1 MRRPSAT
8 QLTQPTSPSANSVSY
23 CQLGPP
29 LNLEPPL
36 LSLRSA
42 LFVVF
47 LLALLAP
54 NLASALA
61 IIDPGQ
67 GPVALADD
75 AGVSPR
81 ELSGVTWVPGT
92 SEFLAVSDDQPRV
105 YRLSVGIDPVTG
117 EITNATTVS
126 SLALT
131 QSNGTP
137 FPVTRDIEG
146 VALGAG
152 GTSVFV
158 SDERGPT
165 LREHSLTTG
174 RTLAEAGPTSAPA
187 LAVFANQRTNLG
199 WESLTRAPD
208 TGVLWTANEEA
219 LSVDSPS
226 GASVTNKLIRLQ
238 QLAPDLTPTSQW
250 AYRVSGGT
258 VPGTLGNTNDGVS
271 DLVALPGGQLLVL
284 ERSAGLISYPDI
296 DLRNRIYL
304 VDFSGASDVT
314 AVSSLASAG
323 VNFVSKTLLWEGIFP
338 DDNFEGIALGPTL
351 ANGDRNLL
359 LVSDDGAGLNQ
370 SLYALR
376 LVGVP
381 EPASFLLL
389 AAGLAAVGAQRHR
402 VLS

>member
-1 MRRPSAT
+1 MLP
-8 QLTQPTSPSANSVSY
+8 
-23 CQLGPP
+23 
-29 LNLEPPL
+29 
-36 LSLRSA
+36 LRSTLVAVSLAA
-42 LFVVF
+42 LFT
-47 LLALLAP
+47 P
-54 NLASALA
+54 IHASALS
-61 IIDPGQ
+61 IVDPGQ
-67 GPVALADD
+67 GPVALVDD
-75 AGVSPR
+75 AGVAPH

-105 YRLSVGIDPVTG
+105 YRLAVGIDPLSG

-131 QSNGTP
+131 QSNGAP
-137 FPVTRDIEG
+137 FPVARDIEG

-152 GTSVFV
+152 GTSVYV

-165 LREHSLTTG
+165 LRQHSLSTG
-174 RTLAEAGPTSAPA
+174 RTIAETGPSGAPA

-208 TGVLWTANEEA
+208 TGLLWTANEEA
-219 LSVDSPS
+219 LTVDGPS
-226 GASVTNKLIRLQ
+226 GAGVSSTRVRLQ
-238 QLAPDLTPTSQW
+238 QLAADLTPTAQF
-250 AYRVSGGT
+250 AYRVTGDT
-258 VPGTLGNTNDGVS
+258 VPGTAGNTNGGVS

-284 ERSAGLISYPDI
+284 ERSAGLVSYPDI
-296 DLRNRIYL
+296 DTRNRIYL

-314 AVSSLASAG
+314 AVASLTSVG
-323 VNFVSKTLLWEGIFP
+323 VNFVSKTLLWEGVFP
-338 DDNFEGIALGPTL
+338 DDNFEGIALGPLL

-381 EPASFLLL
+381 EPASLLL
-389 AAGLAAVGAQRHR
+389 LGAGLAAIGARRRKGRQ
-402 VLS
+402 